1 MRFVLRSIGFA
12 PLLAGG
18 LLAALF
24 AVSGPALMPASG
36 KTGQQPA
43 RDATMLESAIASKL
57 HQLASLKRDIDEG
70 GCEFAADDVSIEA
83 CQQLEARARSLEAEI
98 DELKARAGPTLRAGP
113 NEAGQLVAP
122 IVSPRSRPYSY
133 RWQTDPAVSYRT
145 LCVRLCDGFYFPI
158 NDRSR
163 PGNFLAEEK
172 ACQSRCAVPARLFYQ
187 QAPAD
192 DASEMVA
199 LTGERYADLPNAFR
213 YRAEYVE
220 SCACGPKPWSDEAKA
235 IYQRRAVLAIRTKAE
250 RIVAAGAGEMAKI
263 LAEAEL
269 VVAER
274 PARSR
279 DAAVSRAKLD
289 RGGLGLFAR
298 FRAMRQRAVL
308 RAHEV
313 QASNERRFFLIRAR

>member
-12 PLLAGG
+12 LRLAGG

-24 AVSGPALMPASG
+24 AVSGPAPMPAAG

-43 RDATMLESAIASKL
+43 REVTVLESAIASKL

-70 GCEFAADDVSIEA
+70 GCEFAADDASIEA
-83 CQQLEARARSLEAEI
+83 CQQLEARVRSLEAEI
-98 DELKARAGPTLRAGP
+98 EELKARAGPILK
-113 NEAGQLVAP
+113 AGQDEARRPVAP
-122 IVSPRSRPYSY
+122 FVSPRPRPYSY
-133 RWQTDPAVSYRT
+133 RWQTDPAVTYRT

-187 QAPAD
+187 PAPAG
-192 DASEMVA
+192 DASGMVA
-199 LTGERYADLPNAFR
+199 LTGERYVDLPNAFR

-235 IYQRRAVLAIRTKAE
+235 IYERRTVLATRTRAE

-263 LAEAEL
+263 LADAEL

-274 PARSR
+274 PDRSR
-279 DAAVSRAKLD
+279 DAVSRAKLD
-289 RGGLGLFAR
+289 RRGLGLFAR
-298 FRAMRQRAVL
+298 FRALRQRAAL
-308 RAHEV
+308 RAHET
-313 QASNERRFFLIRAR
+313 QASNERRLFLFRAR

>member
-12 PLLAGG
+12 PRLAVG

-24 AVSGPALMPASG
+24 AVIGPALMPASG
-36 KTGQQPA
+36 KTGQQVAPA
-43 RDATMLESAIASKL
+43 ATVLESAIASKL
-57 HQLASLKRDIDEG
+57 HQLASLRRDIDEG
-70 GCEFAADDVSIEA
+70 GCEFAADDASIEA

-98 DELKARAGPTLRAGP
+98 EELKARAGPILKTKQDEDRPA
-113 NEAGQLVAP
+113 AP
-122 IVSPRSRPYSY
+122 FVSPRPRPYSY
-133 RWQTDPAVSYRT
+133 RWQTDPAATYRT

-158 NDRSR
+158 NDRAR

-187 QAPAD
+187 PASAG
-192 DASEMVA
+192 DASGMVA

-235 IYQRRAVLAIRTKAE
+235 IYERRAVLATRTRAE
-250 RIVAAGAGEMAKI
+250 RIVAAGTGEMAKI

-279 DAAVSRAKLD
+279 DAAMSRAKLD
-289 RGGLGLFAR
+289 RRGLGLFAR
-298 FRAMRQRAVL
+298 FRVLRQRAAL
-308 RAHEV
+308 RAHEA
-313 QASNERRFFLIRAR
+313 QASNDRRLFLSRAR

>member
-1 MRFVLRSIGFA
+1 MRFVLRNLGFA
-12 PLLAGG
+12 LRLAGG

-24 AVSGPALMPASG
+24 AVSGPAPMPAAG

-43 RDATMLESAIASKL
+43 REVTVLESAIASKL

-70 GCEFAADDVSIEA
+70 GCEFAADDASIEA
-83 CQQLEARARSLEAEI
+83 CQQLEARVRSLEAEI
-98 DELKARAGPTLRAGP
+98 EELKARAGPILRP
-113 NEAGQLVAP
+113 GQDRADQTIAP
-122 IVSPRSRPYSY
+122 FVSPRPRPYSY
-133 RWQTDPAVSYRT
+133 RWQTDPAVTYRT

-187 QAPAD
+187 PAPAG
-192 DASEMVA
+192 DASGMVA
-199 LTGERYADLPNAFR
+199 LTGERYVDLPNAFR

-235 IYQRRAVLAIRTKAE
+235 IYERRTVLATRTRAE

-263 LAEAEL
+263 LADAEL

-274 PARSR
+274 PDRSR
-279 DAAVSRAKLD
+279 DAVSRAKLD
-289 RGGLGLFAR
+289 RRGLGLFAR
-298 FRAMRQRAVL
+298 FRALRQRAAL
-308 RAHEV
+308 RAHET
-313 QASNERRFFLIRAR
+313 QASNERRLFLFRAR

>member
-1 MRFVLRSIGFA
+1 
-12 PLLAGG
+12 
-18 LLAALF
+18 
-24 AVSGPALMPASG
+24 MPAAG

-43 RDATMLESAIASKL
+43 REATVLASALASKL

-70 GCEFAADDVSIEA
+70 GCEFAADEASIEA
-83 CQQLEARARSLEAEI
+83 CQQLEAQARSLEAEI
-98 DELKARAGPTLRAGP
+98 EELKSRAGPAWTAAKD
-113 NEAGQLVAP
+113 EAGRPVATF
-122 IVSPRSRPYSY
+122 VSPRPGPYSY
-133 RWQTDPAVSYRT
+133 RWQTDPAATYRT
-145 LCVRLCDGFYFPI
+145 LCVRLCDGSYFPI

-187 QAPAD
+187 PAPAD

-235 IYQRRAVLAIRTKAE
+235 IYERRAAIATRTRTE

-263 LAEAEL
+263 LADAEL

-279 DAAVSRAKLD
+279 DAVVSRAKLD
-289 RGGLGLFAR
+289 RRGLGLFTW
-298 FRAMRQRAVL
+298 FRAARQRAAL
-308 RAHEV
+308 RAPEA
-313 QASNERRFFLIRAR
+313 QASSEPRDRRPFLIRNR